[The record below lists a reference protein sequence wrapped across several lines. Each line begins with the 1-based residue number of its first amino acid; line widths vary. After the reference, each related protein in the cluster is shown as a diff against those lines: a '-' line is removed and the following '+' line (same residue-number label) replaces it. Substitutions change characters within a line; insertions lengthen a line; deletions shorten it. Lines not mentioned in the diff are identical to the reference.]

1 MKSIITATVLILS
14 ALSVPAGE
22 LPDIASAYSNA
33 MRHSDLVFVCE
44 VKAEG
49 TSGHTPLGY
58 FKSYLVTYPESLYY
72 GLVGLD
78 LPGDIW
84 IYYDSTEYPDVPEGE
99 NVMAF
104 HKGDMFIAFLDYT
117 DKFHVVRIDK
127 VDSKDKIIKAI
138 EMHTEQGVPGY
149 RRQSAPQPEP

>member
-1 MKSIITATVLILS
+1 MKTIFTAIFLS
-14 ALSVPAGE
+14 LCSLAVRGQE
-22 LPDIASAYSNA
+22 LPDTASAYSNA
-33 MRHSDLVFVCE
+33 MRYSDFVFVCE
-44 VKAEG
+44 VKDEG
-49 TSGHTPLGY
+49 TEGQTPLGY
-58 FKSYLVTYPESLYY
+58 FKSYLVTYPESLYF